1 MLAAIPSELLKGL
14 RLTVVIFIAT
24 GLIYPLFVTGVG
36 QAIFP
41 GQAGGSLIMRNGQV
55 VGSSLIGQYFT
66 SARYFHG
73 RPSATVN
80 PVTGKPEP
88 YAADNSA
95 GSTYGPT
102 NPALIARVKAA
113 VAEIRNEN
121 HLGPNTPIP
130 VDLVTTDFTGFDP
143 NVTEASALLQVD
155 RVAQARGLD
164 PARVRAMVE
173 KYQQGR
179 ILWLFGEP
187 HVNVLQLNLALDN
200 GEAG

>member
-95 GSTYGPT
+95 GSNYGPT